1 MSRVACS
8 VCRQC
13 NRKGKPSVTRLS
25 SYCDKHYINQVR
37 AKTSL
42 FSKLVSVKDRL
53 LEKRFDE
60 KTQSLK
66 KKGFREDYFYRG
78 YD

>member
-1 MSRVACS
+1 VSCL

-37 AKTSL
+37 AKLGL
-42 FSKLVSVKDRL
+42 FSKLISFKDRL
-53 LEKRFDE
+53 FNKRFDE
-60 KTQSLK
+60 KTNKLD
-66 KKGFREDYFYRG
+66 KKGFRDDWFLRG
-78 YD
+78 D